1 MSDEL
6 TTEQK
11 EMRAIILGYD
21 PRFFRRRR
29 LYRLI
34 PSSSR
39 CKNCYAPF
47 TGMWAVLAR
56 LTDRTRTPS
65 TKNPRFCEF

>member
-1 MSDEL
+1 MSDEPTPEEEL
-6 TTEQK
+6 
-11 EMRAIILGYD
+11 RAIILGYD
-21 PRFFRRRR
+21 PRFFRRRG

-34 PSSSR
+34 PSSGR

-47 TGMWAVLAR
+47 TGMGAVLVR

-65 TKNPRFCEF
+65 TRNPRFCRF

>member
-1 MSDEL
+1 MSDERSQ
-6 TTEQK
+6 E
-11 EMRAIILGYD
+11 EEVRAIILGYD
-21 PRFFRRRR
+21 PRFYRRRS

-34 PSSSR
+34 PSSGRR

-47 TGMWAVLAR
+47 TGLGAVLAR

-65 TKNPRFCEF
+65 TKNPRYCEF